1 MNKECLD
8 KLIKLSAGLNVLC
21 WELEDDEYKQIATIV
36 QKLNDISLTVIRNKE
51 RSA

>member
-21 WELEDDEYKQIATIV
+21 WELEDDEYKKVASIV
-36 QKLNDISLTVIRNKE
+36 QKLNDISLTAIRNKE
-51 RSA
+51 GSA